1 MSNDNFKFFKNVVEA
16 IIFSSSDPVRID
28 VLEKRIPPSLSL
40 DDILNELSKDYLSR
54 GILLEKINNSWA
66 FRTSPEVSEN
76 LTIEKIIRKPL
87 SRPALE
93 TLSII
98 AYHQPVTRTEIED
111 IRGVG
116 LSKGTLDLLLEL
128 DWIKPK
134 GRRQSPGRPLTW
146 GTTDVF
152 LDVFGLQDLSSLPGL
167 ADLKSAGL
175 VGSKQLIT
183 EDLSK
188 IEESNEA
195 DQKNLIEE
203 LGIKT
208 E

>member
-40 DDILNELSKDYLSR
+40 DDILNELSKDYSGR
-54 GILLEKINNSWA
+54 GILLEKINLSWA

-76 LTIEKIIRKPL
+76 LTIEKVIRKPL

-116 LSKGTLDLLLEL
+116 ISRGTLDLLLEL

-188 IEESNEA
+188 LEESNEE

-203 LGIKT
+203 LGIKL

>member
-1 MSNDNFKFFKNVVEA
+1 M
-16 IIFSSSDPVRID
+16 
-28 VLEKRIPPSLSL
+28 
-40 DDILNELSKDYLSR
+40 
-54 GILLEKINNSWA
+54 
-66 FRTSPEVSEN
+66 
-76 LTIEKIIRKPL
+76 
-87 SRPALE
+87 
-93 TLSII
+93 
-98 AYHQPVTRTEIED
+98 
-111 IRGVG
+111 
-116 LSKGTLDLLLEL
+116 LLEL

-175 VGSKQLIT
+175 VGPKQLIT

-188 IEESNEA
+188 LEESNEE

-203 LGIKT
+203 LGIKI